1 MAFSK
6 AYFACHK
13 MIRLFINNIDVNFNS
28 YITFNW
34 IHRSDELMR
43 YSVKGYSLKN
53 FLKCSIRNFVFKNP
67 TPFLLSYEITQ
78 RCNARC
84 SFCGYWRLKNPSL
97 GLPLDKIKKIFNDS
111 YDLGCVIS
119 IITGGEP
126 LLRKDIPEVFKLAKQ
141 TGFSTVLLTNGY
153 LLSKRIHEMH
163 RFVDSINVSIDFPD
177 ARHDKI
183 RGLPGLLNKTIEG
196 IRLARR
202 YGIAVNINCV
212 VTAQHSLED
221 IRKLLFMAKE
231 LDTTASF
238 EPVFETPVSEGSIL
252 GSMSKEDA
260 NLLKIRDWSF
270 VRRFTEMLLYYKKN
284 GFGKTVLN
292 TDAFLNITRE
302 KRDYTCYPFST
313 QLGIGYNGDVTSM
326 CVLGVPKGYLGN
338 ALKQNLKELWYSEN
352 ARALREKYKNCK
364 LASKY
369 GCYLLCITEPSLLF
383 THPSVFLE
391 YVKRVI

>member
-1 MAFSK
+1 
-6 AYFACHK
+6 
-13 MIRLFINNIDVNFNS
+13 
-28 YITFNW
+28 
-34 IHRSDELMR
+34 MR
-43 YSVKGYSLKN
+43 YSIKSYSLKN
-53 FLKCSIRNFVFKNP
+53 FLKCSINNFVFKNP

-84 SFCGYWRLKNPSL
+84 NFCGYWRLKNPSL
-97 GLPLDKIKKIFNDS
+97 GLPLDKIKKIFDDS

-126 LLRKDIPEVFKLAKQ
+126 LLRKDIPAVFKLAKE

-153 LLSKRIHEMH
+153 LLSKRIQEMH

-177 ARHDKI
+177 GRHDKI
-183 RGLPGLLNKTIEG
+183 RGLPNLLNRALEG
-196 IRLARR
+196 VRIARG

-212 VTAQHSLED
+212 VTNQHRLED
-221 IRKLLFMAKE
+221 IRKLLLIAKE
-231 LDTTASF
+231 LDTTVSF
-238 EPVFETPVSEGSIL
+238 EPIFETPISEGSML
-252 GSMSKEDA
+252 GSMSRKDA
-260 NLLKIRDWSF
+260 NLLKIKDWNF
-270 VRRFTEMLLYYKKN
+270 VRRFAEMLLHYKKN

-292 TDAFLNITRE
+292 TNTFLNLI
-302 KRDYTCYPFST
+302 RDKADYVCFPFST
-313 QLGIGYNGDVTSM
+313 QLGITYNGDVTSM

-338 ALKQNLKELWYSEN
+338 ALKQNLKELWYSKN
-352 ARALREKYKNCK
+352 ARSLREKYKNCN

-369 GCYLLCITEPSLLF
+369 GCYLLCITEPSLFF